1 MSECIRWWLDQAGR
15 FPLLTPQQEL
25 TLGRQIQAWQE
36 SPSPL
41 TERRG
46 RRARD
51 RLVNANLRL
60 VVVVA
65 RRYSNHVGAAIGLGD
80 LIQGGN
86 LGLIRAAEKFDPTR
100 GYRFT
105 TYAYW
110 WIQQGIA
117 AVVDR
122 DSRTIRMPTTFA
134 PKLHAL
140 GRASQQLVGKL
151 GREPT
156 RAELAEALGMRRE
169 DLDAVLVIG
178 SRPVSLDELV
188 RCDGDTPR
196 GELLAAPEEPA
207 EDPETL
213 ELRRRVAGL
222 SPQLQRLVAGHYGLG
237 TARQGLKALARSEGL
252 SLAQARRLLAVAL
265 RQLNPPE
272 QAPPTPEA
280 FEAGEQLLLI
290 SETPARPE
298 TMPAPTPDGA
308 PRVCGRRASRRGARR
323 CTPVLQ
329 CVLLPD

>member
-15 FPLLTPQQEL
+15 YPLLTPQQEL
-25 TLGRQIQAWQE
+25 TLGRMIQAWQE
-36 SPSPL
+36 DADPSPL
-41 TERRG
+41 VERRG

-51 RLVNANLRL
+51 RLVAANLRL

-122 DSRTIRMPTTFA
+122 DSRTIRMPSTFA

-140 GRASQQLVGKL
+140 GRASQRLVGRL

-169 DLDAVLVIG
+169 DLDAVLLIG
-178 SRPVSLDELV
+178 SRPASLDELV
-188 RCDGDTPR
+188 RADGDTPR
-196 GELLAAPEEPA
+196 GELLAAPEEPP

-213 ELRRRVAGL
+213 ELRRRVEGL
-222 SPQLQRLVAGHYGLG
+222 PPQLQRLVAGHYGLG
-237 TARQGLKALARSEGL
+237 VPQRGLKALARAEGL
-252 SLAQARRLLAVAL
+252 SLAQTRRLLAIAL
-265 RQLNPPE
+265 RQLGPQQE
-272 QAPPTPEA
+272 APMPEA
-280 FEAGEQLLLI
+280 FQAGEQLLLI
-290 SETPARPE
+290 SPADAAPE
-298 TMPAPTPDGA
+298 PSGSGA
-308 PRVCGRRASRRGARR
+308 RRVCGRSVSRRARR
-323 CTPVLQ
+323 PDTPALQ
-329 CVLLPD
+329 CALLPG